1 MDKRCDG
8 LPGRTRTPPRE
19 PILLLDGRTL
29 PGRNR
34 MGTPVIV
41 EAVRTPIGKRNGWLS
56 ELKATEV
63 LRHALVQ
70 VIERAG
76 IDAGS
81 VEEVGRGCVTQPRGQ
96 RRNLTS

>member
-1 MDKRCDG
+1 
-8 LPGRTRTPPRE
+8 
-19 PILLLDGRTL
+19 
-29 PGRNR
+29 

-63 LRHALVQ
+63 LRHALVS

-81 VEEVGRGCVTQPRGQ
+81 VEEVVGGCVTQAGE
-96 RRNLTS
+96 